1 MKTVYDNQM
10 RTQCVPETRMVT
22 KQIPVYRVVP
32 KPVQPCP
39 PEMDCEGSNVMAD
52 FNRIDKDGDGQL
64 NYNEVAYDMAD
75 ANKDGQLSFEEYA
88 ATRMQGNL
96 GNTAAPVYHTSAAAQ
111 PAAQPTYNP

>member
-64 NYNEVAYDMAD
+64 NYNEVAFDMAD
-75 ANKDGQLSFEEYA
+75 ANKDSQLSFNEYA
-88 ATRMQGNL
+88 DARMSGNL
-96 GNTAAPVYHTSAAAQ
+96 SNTAGFGHVASYGNGQAAFGFGQ
-111 PAAQPTYNP
+111 